1 MKAVGPA
8 VSPVSSVLSEDL
20 ERQMEEAKQAY
31 VPVVVLGATV
41 GGLAAA
47 VAIRS
52 RTGRAVCVIDIVGR
66 ETAAE
71 REGEKEKVSVLSARS
86 LDALRAINAEL
97 HRTVLSSA
105 KGACSSP
112 TSLMCGFDAPLRL
125 SSPALRD
132 ALTDHLTTGAGG
144 MSSVW
149 RSSPLKGI
157 TRLAREEN
165 DEEAEGSHEVAIV
178 FENGVVIRAGLV
190 VVAMENFPFLAHTEH
205 PMCVQGVATLPEGAT
220 DGLWLVR
227 SDSESETP
235 EVALL
240 SETQKQAVTFIASSP
255 SSARTQCPESPRQE
269 CLAVVGK
276 KIETL
281 QDNNTCEPNAALLS
295 AVLEEIK
302 KTPAIFRSHS
312 TLKTPDSSWTFWG
325 GSLILTGAAA
335 HPWAS
340 ALGDGLELEL
350 EDAAQL
356 GCSLYDWKFALRL
369 ASDRFE
375 TIRKRRLSSFPS
387 SPRTAVS
394 PESAFL
400 DDDQMF
406 LPTRD
411 AYASLLPAA
420 GLGYEVQEVELF

>member
-1 MKAVGPA
+1 MKAIGPA
-8 VSPVSSVLSEDL
+8 VSPAPSVPSEDL
-20 ERQMEEAKQAY
+20 ERQMGEAKQAN

-52 RTGRAVCVIDIVGR
+52 RTGRAVCVIDIDGR
-66 ETAAE
+66 ETGAE
-71 REGEKEKVSVLSARS
+71 MEGEKEKVSVLSARS

-97 HRTVLSSA
+97 HKTILSSA
-105 KGACSSP
+105 KGECSSP
-112 TSLMCGFDAPLRL
+112 TSTTCGFDTPLRL
-125 SSPALRD
+125 SSPILREALI
-132 ALTDHLTTGAGG
+132 DHLTAGAGG
-144 MSSVW
+144 ASSIW
-149 RSSPLKGI
+149 RSSALKGI
-157 TRLAREEN
+157 TLLARGET
-165 DEEAEGSHEVAIV
+165 DEAAEASHEVAVV
-178 FENGVVIRAGLV
+178 FDNGVVIRAGLV
-190 VVAMENFPFLAHTEH
+190 VVAMENFPFLAHTKD
-205 PMCVQGVATLPEGAT
+205 PMCVEGVATLPEGAT

-227 SDSESETP
+227 GDSDSESP
-235 EVALL
+235 EVALI

-255 SSARTQCPESPRQE
+255 SSARTQCPDSPRQE
-269 CLAVVGK
+269 CVAVVGK
-276 KIETL
+276 KMETL
-281 QDNNTCEPNAALLS
+281 QDDNNCEPNAALLS
-295 AVLEEIK
+295 AVLEKIK

-312 TLKTPDSSWTFWG
+312 ILKTPDSSWTFWG

-340 ALGDGLELEL
+340 ALGDALELEL

-394 PESAFL
+394 PESTFV
-400 DDDQMF
+400 DEDQMF
-406 LPTRD
+406 VPTRD
-411 AYASLLPAA
+411 AYAALLPAV